1 MLKQKIRKE
10 IKDKLNKQSNLQRL
24 RKSRLI
30 KKRLF
35 SLAEFKRAKSV
46 MFYVATGEEVETRF
60 MMTEARKIGKKIAVP
75 AILRGEKRIIAS
87 LVEDFEKELAPGP
100 YGILQPQKKYIREV
114 PHRSIDLVV
123 VPGLAFD
130 RQGRRLGR
138 GGGYYDKFL
147 AGLPSGIPR
156 IGLAFDFQLLTG
168 LPALSH
174 DVSVTKVISA

>member
-1 MLKQKIRKE
+1 MKQKIRKD
-10 IKDKLNKQSNLQRL
+10 IKDKLNKQNNLQRL

-35 SLAEFKRAKSV
+35 SLAEFKKAKFV
-46 MFYVATGEEVETRF
+46 MFYVATDKEVQTRF

-87 LVEDFEKELAPGP
+87 LVEDFEKELTPGP
-100 YGILQPQKKYIREV
+100 YGILQPQRKYIREM
-114 PHRSIDLVV
+114 PHKSIDLVV

-147 AGLPSGIPR
+147 AGLPSDIPR

-168 LPALSH
+168 LPVLSH